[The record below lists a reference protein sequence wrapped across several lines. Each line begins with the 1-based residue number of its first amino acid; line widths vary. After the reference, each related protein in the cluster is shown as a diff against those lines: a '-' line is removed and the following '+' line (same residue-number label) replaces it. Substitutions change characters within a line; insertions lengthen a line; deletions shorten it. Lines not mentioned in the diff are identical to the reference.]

1 MAVQDISS
9 KVMLSHNDVF
19 SDIINGLV
27 FERHFLDEEKL
38 KDVMPAF
45 PYKDIK
51 GNLRFMERDLIKEYG
66 EGTEKNYF
74 AIAEF
79 GIGNQT
85 TVDPTMPV
93 RVMGYDYT
101 VYKKQLDEYNNKK
114 RELYQVLKTIKK
126 LQNEDLI
133 KLVQLDIERLGEFR
147 LVPVITIIL
156 NFSHTRWNRAKSL
169 KELASAKYP
178 EITSLMQDYRVEI
191 FDILYLDEKVMNR
204 FTSDFRDVAI
214 VLSEG
219 AIDKKH
225 NFQRLKYPVDAL
237 DMLYAYTK
245 DEHYLNIRNKIV
257 KKEMNGEVINMGD
270 FFDQVEENKIIETV
284 KKQYSQKHN
293 EEYAISFI
301 ECGLNISLE
310 EAKEIFEKE
319 ILGAELIS

>member
-19 SDIINGLV
+19 SDIINCLV
-27 FERHFLDEEKL
+27 FERHYLDEEKL
-38 KDVMPAF
+38 KDVIPAS

-66 EGTEKNYF
+66 EGIDKNYF

-101 VYKKQLDEYNNKK
+101 VYKKQL
-114 RELYQVLKTIKK
+114 
-126 LQNEDLI
+126 
-133 KLVQLDIERLGEFR
+133 
-147 LVPVITIIL
+147 
-156 NFSHTRWNRAKSL
+156 
-169 KELASAKYP
+169 
-178 EITSLMQDYRVEI
+178 
-191 FDILYLDEKVMNR
+191 
-204 FTSDFRDVAI
+204 
-214 VLSEG
+214 
-219 AIDKKH
+219 IDKKH
-225 NFQRLKYPVDAL
+225 NFQRLKYSVDAL

-245 DEHYLNIRNKIV
+245 DDHYLNIRNKIV

-301 ECGLNISLE
+301 ECGLNISPE

-319 ILGAELIS
+319 ILGAELQ